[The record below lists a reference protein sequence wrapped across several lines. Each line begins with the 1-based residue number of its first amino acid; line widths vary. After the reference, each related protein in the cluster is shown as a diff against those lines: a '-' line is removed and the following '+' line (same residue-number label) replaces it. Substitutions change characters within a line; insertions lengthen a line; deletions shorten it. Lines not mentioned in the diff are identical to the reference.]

1 MSENENKENKSGG
14 SKGGNHHRRHHRGNN
29 KNKNNR
35 PAEQKQNEA
44 VKANA
49 PAAQKNQN
57 QNQSQKNN
65 NQKNNNQ
72 KSNDQR
78 HNQHRSNKNDNQ
90 KKRREE
96 PSFLDTAPDNDSIFG
111 SISVA
116 QPVKKERPVSV
127 EPIEIR
133 ELSDEELFGT
143 SHIFY
148 TPKEIDGETV
158 EIVGIRFKSHGK
170 MYYFDPNGIKFS
182 KGEFA
187 ILETARGVEFGEVCL
202 ANTHIS
208 EKDIVP
214 PLQKVIR
221 RAVKDDIDRNALNKK
236 KEKEAFKICLE
247 KIANHGLDM
256 KLVDVQCS
264 FDNSK
269 YLFYFTSAGR
279 VDFRELVR
287 DLASQFKTRIELRQI
302 GIRDEAKLI
311 GGIGICGRPICCSRH
326 LSNFAQ
332 VSIKMAKEQGLSLSS
347 NKISGNCGRL
357 MCCLNFE
364 NQTYLDEI
372 KRTPM
377 PGSLVKID
385 GKTGNVTD
393 ANPLTGM
400 LKVRIGEAPD
410 GEIIATH
417 RDKVTIIS
425 KKGAPETAE
434 APEIEE

>member
-1 MSENENKENKSGG
+1 MSENESKENKGNGGKSG
-14 SKGGNHHRRHHRGNN
+14 NNNHRRHHRGNN

-44 VKANA
+44 VKNNA
-49 PAAQKNQN
+49 QQPQKSNN
-57 QNQSQKNN
+57 QKNN

-72 KSNDQR
+72 RNNDQR
-78 HNQHRSNKNDNQ
+78 QNSHRGAKNDNQ
-90 KKRREE
+90 KKRRDE
-96 PSFLDTAPDNDSIFG
+96 PSFLDIAPDNDSIFG
-111 SISVA
+111 NISA
-116 QPVKKERPVSV
+116 SQLVKKEKPVSV

-133 ELSDEELFGT
+133 DLSDEELFGT

-148 TPKEIDGETV
+148 IPQKSDEETV
-158 EIVGIRFKSHGK
+158 EIVGIKFKSQGK
-170 MYYFDPNGIKFS
+170 TYYFDPNGIKFS
-182 KGEFA
+182 KGDFA
-187 ILETARGVEFGEVCL
+187 ILDTARGVEFGEVCL
-202 ANTHIS
+202 SNRMIS
-208 EKDIVP
+208 EKNIVS

-221 RAVKDDIDRNALNKK
+221 KATKDDIEKNQLNKK
-236 KEKEAFKICLE
+236 KEKDAFKICLE
-247 KIANHGLDM
+247 RIAHHGLDM

-364 NQTYLDEI
+364 NQTYVDEI

-377 PGSLVKID
+377 PGSTVKVD
-385 GKTGNVTD
+385 GKTGSVID
-393 ANPLTGM
+393 ANPLTGV
-400 LKVRIGEAPD
+400 LKVRIGDISE
-410 GEIIATH
+410 GEIVVTN
-417 RDKVTIIS
+417 RDSVTVIS
-425 KKGAPETAE
+425 KKGAPEATE
-434 APEIEE
+434 VPEIEE

>member
-1 MSENENKENKSGG
+1 MSENEIKENKNNN
-14 SKGGNHHRRHHRGNN
+14 KGGNHHRRHHRHNNN
-29 KNKNNR
+29 KNKSNR
-35 PAEQKQNEA
+35 PNEQKAAEVITNT
-44 VKANA
+44 A
-49 PAAQKNQN
+49 PQAQKNN
-57 QNQSQKNN
+57 QKG
-65 NQKNNNQ
+65 NQKNNAHRN
-72 KSNDQR
+72 NDQR
-78 HNQHRSNKNDNQ
+78 QGSSKGGRNDSQ
-90 KKRREE
+90 KKRASE
-96 PSFLDTAPDNDSIFG
+96 PSFLDTTPDNDAIFG
-111 SISVA
+111 KLSFS
-116 QPVKKERPVSV
+116 QPVKKEKPVSK
-127 EPIEIR
+127 EPIEVR

-148 TPKEIDGETV
+148 TPKTPEDASV
-158 EIVGIRFKSHGK
+158 EIVGIRFKPHGK
-170 MYYFDPNGIKFS
+170 VYYFDPNGIAFTR
-182 KGEFA
+182 GDFA
-187 ILETARGVEFGEVCL
+187 ILETARGVEFGEVCFP
-202 ANTHIS
+202 NRYVS
-208 EKDIVP
+208 ETDIVP
-214 PLQKVIR
+214 PLQKAIR
-221 RAVKDDIDRNALNKK
+221 RATKEDVDRNQLNKK

-247 KIANHGLDM
+247 KIVQHGLDM
-256 KLVDVQCS
+256 KLVDVQCA

-364 NQTYLDEI
+364 NQTYVDEI

-377 PGSLVKID
+377 PGSVVKVD
-385 GKTGNVTD
+385 GKTGSVTD

-400 LKVRIGEAPD
+400 LKVRIGDGAEA
-410 GEIIATH
+410 EIVTAR
-417 RDKVTIIS
+417 RDSVTVIS
-425 KKGAPETAE
+425 KKGAPEATE
-434 APEIEE
+434 STEVEE